1 MSSNWN
7 LSCFLI
13 LSCCLISSNVQANI
27 RCGVANPNQVDKI
40 TLAIVRRSTVSEII
54 VDWLQPSTVPE
65 LWDFY
70 YVLSCPGCTG
80 HEQQITTSGTTYK
93 FSGLIP
99 AMEYVVLLQA
109 GHRDCELSP
118 SYVLNAK
125 TALSNLPEPLHFSD
139 IDETSFRVHWVPSP
153 DVGIRYEVSC
163 AGIVDGDS
171 VLCSNLQ
178 SGASID
184 VTVRTVKPGF
194 PQSSYVRGTAL
205 TKLFPIDV
213 NKVQYAV
220 YETGITVSWSESNTP
235 AVTYA
240 LTCSRVGTNSDVT
253 VVKSTVPMATCKNLH
268 TGLEY
273 NLSVIVQKPGGFED
287 TVTYLGT
294 RHIEETTRPNENEGS
309 CPSVDWQLFKGFCY
323 LLVKGSNGRNLTE
336 AVSDCQR
343 RDPSAHL
350 LWVTSQAEM
359 DWVTDYSERNWRLR
373 EDYRAQCR
381 DCRNLGDAAWTGL
394 YRDEADGGNFKW
406 LIDNSNL
413 DVTVNW
419 FFLEPGNPP
428 RNYGYIYGTV
438 NNLYFRT
445 YSPESKHYHFCKA
458 PVFVS
463 TTAPTGA
470 TATTAIA
477 TREPK
482 TTHEIVTLPTISPNL
497 TTLQSTPETT
507 TVMLTTT
514 TAPRRACPSQDWL
527 QFKGFCY
534 LLVKGS
540 NGRNLTEAVSDCQ
553 RRDPSAH
560 LLWVTSQ
567 SEMDWVMDTSARNWR
582 LREDYRAQCRDCR
595 FQGDAAWTGLYRDE
609 ADGGNFKWLI
619 DNSNVDVTVQALSLL
634 QSACVCQHNGAT
646 AYTNINEHSKNRI
659 NNIDYVRVYST
670 NWG

>member
-1 MSSNWN
+1 MRSNWN

-65 LWDFY
+65 LWDFH

-99 AMEYVVLLQA
+99 AMEYVVSLQA

-171 VLCSNLQ
+171 VLCRNLQ

-205 TKLFPIDV
+205 TKLFPIDA
-213 NKVQYAV
+213 NEVQYAV
-220 YETGITVSWSESNTP
+220 YESGITVSWSESNTP

-253 VVKSTVPMATCKNLH
+253 VVKSTVPTATCKNLH

-287 TVTYLGT
+287 TRKQQGPT
-294 RHIEETTRPNENEGS
+294 RTRVHAHQWIGS
-309 CPSVDWQLFKGFCY
+309 CLKASATFW
-323 LLVKGSNGRNLTE
+323 S
-336 AVSDCQR
+336 
-343 RDPSAHL
+343 RDPTDETSRRPCLTVRDETRL
-350 LWVTSQAEM
+350 LTCSGSRLKPRWTGMM
-359 DWVTDYSERNWRLR
+359 DFSERNWRLR

-413 DVTVNW
+413 DVTV
-419 FFLEPGNPP
+419 
-428 RNYGYIYGTV
+428 
-438 NNLYFRT
+438 
-445 YSPESKHYHFCKA
+445 
-458 PVFVS
+458 
-463 TTAPTGA
+463 
-470 TATTAIA
+470 
-477 TREPK
+477 
-482 TTHEIVTLPTISPNL
+482 
-497 TTLQSTPETT
+497 
-507 TVMLTTT
+507 
-514 TAPRRACPSQDWL
+514 
-527 QFKGFCY
+527 
-534 LLVKGS
+534 
-540 NGRNLTEAVSDCQ
+540 
-553 RRDPSAH
+553 
-560 LLWVTSQ
+560 
-567 SEMDWVMDTSARNWR
+567 
-582 LREDYRAQCRDCR
+582 

-619 DNSNVDVTVQALSLL
+619 DNSNVDVTVNWFVLEPGNPPRNYGYIYETVSSLYFRTYSPEAKHYHFCKAPVFVSTTAPL
-634 QSACVCQHNGAT
+634 RTPTSTSIPKTESTTLITSESTAQTGASSSPSVTTSAATLTDYTTESSINTKYSKSTTYTKLTESTIEATQSQ
-646 AYTNINEHSKNRI
+646 
-659 NNIDYVRVYST
+659 ST
-670 NWG
+670 PDTTPTESTIEAFT

>member
-1 MSSNWN
+1 MRSNWN

-65 LWDFY
+65 LWDFH

-99 AMEYVVLLQA
+99 AMEYVVSLQA

-171 VLCSNLQ
+171 VLCRNLQ

-205 TKLFPIDV
+205 TKLFPIDA
-213 NKVQYAV
+213 NEVQYAV
-220 YETGITVSWSESNTP
+220 YESGITVSWSESNTP
-235 AVTYA
+235 GVTYA

-253 VVKSTVPMATCKNLH
+253 VVKSTVPTATCKNLH

-294 RHIEETTRPNENEGS
+294 RHIEKTTGPNENEGS

-323 LLVKGSNGRNLTE
+323 LLVKGSNGRNLAE

-359 DWVTDYSERNWRLR
+359 DWMIDYSERNWRL
-373 EDYRAQCR
+373 
-381 DCRNLGDAAWTGL
+381 
-394 YRDEADGGNFKW
+394 K
-406 LIDNSNL
+406 
-413 DVTVNW
+413 
-419 FFLEPGNPP
+419 
-428 RNYGYIYGTV
+428 
-438 NNLYFRT
+438 
-445 YSPESKHYHFCKA
+445 
-458 PVFVS
+458 
-463 TTAPTGA
+463 
-470 TATTAIA
+470 
-477 TREPK
+477 
-482 TTHEIVTLPTISPNL
+482 
-497 TTLQSTPETT
+497 
-507 TVMLTTT
+507 
-514 TAPRRACPSQDWL
+514 
-527 QFKGFCY
+527 
-534 LLVKGS
+534 
-540 NGRNLTEAVSDCQ
+540 
-553 RRDPSAH
+553 
-560 LLWVTSQ
+560 
-567 SEMDWVMDTSARNWR
+567 
-582 LREDYRAQCRDCR
+582 EDYRAQCRDCR

-609 ADGGNFKWLI
+609 ADGGKFKWLK
-619 DNSNVDVTVQALSLL
+619 DNTSVNVSVIWLVGPSNPPMNFGFLMDARPQLVWRTYQPEVRHFHLCKAPQRRHRQPLDSVESLEPAGGRRCLPPLRPLLLSNSEPSAACALTVRAVSPRLALSECRRRLEPGSTTLL
-634 QSACVCQHNGAT
+634 AGRRNDVGEIFIRRGLDSPVVMDDAMKPASRRLKSFFCLMKTAKSRMTVNDKADHENRGYYLLISLASSMLLLLAACFGLMLAARSRVWNSRLG
-646 AYTNINEHSKNRI
+646 S
-659 NNIDYVRVYST
+659 VYSEKT
-670 NWG
+670 II

>member
-240 LTCSRVGTNSDVT
+240 LTCSRVGSDVT

-413 DVTVNW
+413 DVTVSLRFDGTSSQPPPGAGGVPQEVGAGVHGTSVFVATNWRGGVGFAPSSAASRRLFRGLQRDVRRVVRW
-419 FFLEPGNPP
+419 FFIDPQNPP
-428 RNYGYIYGTV
+428 KNYAYIYETT
-438 NNLYFRT
+438 NDLYFRT
-445 YSPESKHYHFCKA
+445 YSPEAKHYHFCKA

-463 TTAPTGA
+463 TTAPTVA
-470 TATTAIA
+470 TATTTIA
-477 TREPK
+477 TREP
-482 TTHEIVTLPTISPNL
+482 TTTYEIVTVPPTTQDL

-507 TVMLTTT
+507 TVMPTTT
-514 TAPRRACPSQDWL
+514 TAFQGACPSQDWL
-527 QFKGFCY
+527 QFNGFCY

-560 LLWVTSQ
+560 LLWIDSQ
-567 SEMDWVMDTSARNWR
+567 AEMDWVTDYSARNWR
-582 LREDYRAQCRDCR
+582 LREDYRAQCRDC
-595 FQGDAAWTGLYRDE
+595 
-609 ADGGNFKWLI
+609 
-619 DNSNVDVTVQALSLL
+619 
-634 QSACVCQHNGAT
+634 
-646 AYTNINEHSKNRI
+646 
-659 NNIDYVRVYST
+659 
-670 NWG
+670 